1 MITNWN
7 SCCRQLKKFNEDTDV
22 KFGLEKCAKVTFLKN
37 LEKSTSIELDNSMK
51 TKESEQEE
59 VYKYLGVNES
69 NGIQHATMKQK
80 MKKNATKSM
89 GHP

>member
-1 MITNWN
+1 
-7 SCCRQLKKFNEDTDV
+7 
-22 KFGLEKCAKVTFLKN
+22 
-37 LEKSTSIELDNSMK
+37 MK
-51 TKESEQEE
+51 TKESKQE

-69 NGIQHATMKQK
+69 NGIQYATMKQK

>member
-1 MITNWN
+1 M
-7 SCCRQLKKFNEDTDV
+7 
-22 KFGLEKCAKVTFLKN
+22 KFGIEKCAKATFLKN

-51 TKESEQEE
+51 TKESKQE

-69 NGIQHATMKQK
+69 NGIQYATMKQK

>member
-1 MITNWN
+1 M
-7 SCCRQLKKFNEDTDV
+7 
-22 KFGLEKCAKVTFLKN
+22 KFGLEKCAKATFLKK

-51 TKESEQEE
+51 TKESKQE

-69 NGIQHATMKQK
+69 SGIQYATMKQK

-89 GHP
+89 DHP